1 MTWHE
6 TIEYIRKQPEYAGLV
21 GQAYFDEN
29 LALNVERFGQSAEFQ
44 ETIRLIKEFNPSA
57 KTILEIGAGNGIAAI
72 NFALLKYQVT
82 AVEPDDSSTV
92 GAAAIDSLIGYYR
105 LDNVKVMQGFAEEI
119 GFADGSFDV
128 VYIRQAMHHAYDL
141 KKFIGE
147 SARVV
152 KKGGI
157 VFTVRDHVIY
167 NEVDKDWFLQMHPLH
182 KYYGGENAFT
192 ADEYRA
198 AMQGAGLEIVREFKY
213 YDSVI
218 NYFPVTEK
226 ELEDLISAKQQY
238 LKQQLRAK
246 ISVLAEIPAVFSLY
260 KMKNGYDN
268 RMKFLNERE
277 IPGRLYSYI
286 ARKK

>member
-6 TIEYIRKQPEYAGLV
+6 TIEYIRKKPEYAQLV
-21 GQAYFDEN
+21 GQAYFEED
-29 LALNVERFGQSAEFQ
+29 LALNIERFGQSEEFK
-44 ETIRLIKEFNPSA
+44 ETIRLIKEFDPSA
-57 KTILEIGAGNGIAAI
+57 RTILEIGAGNGIAAI
-72 NFALLKYQVT
+72 NFALLKYHVT

-92 GAAAIDSLIGYYR
+92 GAAAINSLIRRYQ
-105 LDNVKVMQGFAEEI
+105 LDNIKVMQGFAEEI

-152 KKGGI
+152 RKGGI
-157 VFTVRDHVIY
+157 VFTVRDHVIFDKA
-167 NEVDKDWFLQMHPLH
+167 DKDWFLQTHPLH

-198 AMQGAGLEIVREFKY
+198 AMQEAGLEIVREFRY

-218 NYFPVTEK
+218 NYFPVREE
-226 ELEDLISAKQQY
+226 ELDDLISARQRN
-238 LKQQLRAK
+238 LKEQLRAK
-246 ISVLAEIPAVFSLY
+246 VSVLAEIPGVFSLY
-260 KMKNGYDN
+260 KMKNGYNN
-268 RMKFLNERE
+268 RLKFLNERE